1 MTNFTTQL
9 FDLLFKNSY
18 NLENACKEMIR
29 KNLEIAINELL
40 VAELTSVLKYE
51 KYERVSSDNA
61 RNGYYQRSFSTP
73 YGVLSIEIPRDR
85 KNEYQS
91 QIIPKYERH
100 DRTTEETVLKL
111 FESGLSNTEIA
122 KTIEKIYEKK
132 YSKTTISNIT
142 NRFIDIINEFKNKPI
157 KKHYAIIY
165 TDATYIYLR
174 RGNVTKEAVYLAIG
188 ITPEGNKEILGY
200 RIAPTE
206 NCEVWREL
214 LIDLKERGLEKV
226 NLFCTDGL
234 KGFTNIVEELFPE
247 PKIQRCLIHVMRNIC
262 SKVKVKERN
271 EIMKDFKRVYQ
282 QDNAISARNELLIF
296 IDKWKRYP
304 SIKKSLMDNQYLF
317 TFYDFPKS
325 IWRTIYNT
333 NMIESFNRLVK
344 RMTSHKLQFPSE
356 EALEK
361 VIVSVAE
368 EYNIKNIEK
377 VHNGFAEIPAEYWK

>member
-51 KYERVSSDNA
+51 KYERASSDNA
-61 RNGYYQRSFSTP
+61 RNGYYQRTFSTP

-111 FESGLSNTEIA
+111 FESGLSNAEIA

-226 NLFCTDGL
+226 NCF
-234 KGFTNIVEELFPE
+234 
-247 PKIQRCLIHVMRNIC
+247 
-262 SKVKVKERN
+262 
-271 EIMKDFKRVYQ
+271 
-282 QDNAISARNELLIF
+282 
-296 IDKWKRYP
+296 
-304 SIKKSLMDNQYLF
+304 
-317 TFYDFPKS
+317 
-325 IWRTIYNT
+325 
-333 NMIESFNRLVK
+333 
-344 RMTSHKLQFPSE
+344 
-356 EALEK
+356 ALT
-361 VIVSVAE
+361 V
-368 EYNIKNIEK
+368 
-377 VHNGFAEIPAEYWK
+377 

>member
-40 VAELTSVLKYE
+40 VAELTSVLEYE
-51 KYERVSSDNA
+51 KYERTGSDNA

-73 YGVLSIEIPRDR
+73 YGVLNITVPRDR

-100 DRTTEETVLKL
+100 DKTTEEIILEL
-111 FESGLSNTEIA
+111 FKSGLSNAEIA
-122 KTIEKIYEKK
+122 KAIDKIYEKK
-132 YSKTTISNIT
+132 YSKGTISNIT

-157 KKHYAIIY
+157 KKHYALLY

-214 LIDLKERGLEKV
+214 LIDLKQRGLEKV

-234 KGFTNIVEELFPE
+234 KGFTNIIEELFEE

-262 SKVKVKERN
+262 SKVKVKERDEVCN
-271 EIMKDFKRVYQ
+271 DFKKIYK
-282 QDNAISARNELLIF
+282 QDNVICAKNELLLF

-304 SIKKSLMDNQYLF
+304 SIKKSLTENQYLF

-325 IWRTIYNT
+325 IWPTIYNT
-333 NMIESFNRLVK
+333 NIIESFNRVVK
-344 RMTSHKLQFPSE
+344 RMTSHKLQFPNE

-368 EYNIKNIEK
+368 EYNLKNIDK
-377 VHNGFAEIPAEYWK
+377 VHKGFTEIPTEYWK

>member
-51 KYERVSSDNA
+51 KYERASSDNA

-100 DRTTEETVLKL
+100 DKTTEETILKL
-111 FESGLSNTEIA
+111 FESGLSNTEIV

-157 KKHYAIIY
+157 KKHYAIVY

-188 ITPEGNKEILGY
+188 ITPDGNKEILGY

-234 KGFTNIVEELFPE
+234 KGFTNLVEELFSE

-271 EIMKDFKRVYQ
+271 EIMKDFKKVYQ
-282 QDNAISARNELLIF
+282 QDNAISAQNELLIF
-296 IDKWKRYP
+296 VDKWKRYP
-304 SIKKSLMDNQYLF
+304 SIKKSLMENQYLF
-317 TFYDFPKS
+317 TFYGFPKS
-325 IWRTIYNT
+325 IWGTIYNT
-333 NMIESFNRLVK
+333 NIIESFNRLVK

-368 EYNIKNIEK
+368 EYNIKNIDK
-377 VHNGFAEIPAEYWK
+377 VHKGFGEITTEYWE

>member
-1 MTNFTTQL
+1 M
-9 FDLLFKNSY
+9 
-18 NLENACKEMIR
+18 
-29 KNLEIAINELL
+29 
-40 VAELTSVLKYE
+40 
-51 KYERVSSDNA
+51 
-61 RNGYYQRSFSTP
+61 
-73 YGVLSIEIPRDR
+73 
-85 KNEYQS
+85 
-91 QIIPKYERH
+91 
-100 DRTTEETVLKL
+100 
-111 FESGLSNTEIA
+111 
-122 KTIEKIYEKK
+122 
-132 YSKTTISNIT
+132 
-142 NRFIDIINEFKNKPI
+142 
-157 KKHYAIIY
+157 
-165 TDATYIYLR
+165 R

-317 TFYDFPKS
+317 TLYDFPKS
-325 IWRTIYNT
+325 IWGTIYNT